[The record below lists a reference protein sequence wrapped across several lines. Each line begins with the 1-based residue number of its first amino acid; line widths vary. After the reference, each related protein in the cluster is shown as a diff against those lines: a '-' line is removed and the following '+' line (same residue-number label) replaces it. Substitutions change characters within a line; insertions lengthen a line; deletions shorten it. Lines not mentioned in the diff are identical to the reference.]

1 MPFEF
6 AEEKGTHAKIKVVG
20 VGGAGGNAVNRMI
33 DSALSGVEFIAI
45 NTDGQ
50 VLEQNKAA
58 VKVQIGKMLTKGLG
72 AGANPDIGRRAIEEN
87 PDEVE
92 VALAGAD
99 MVFVTAGMGGG
110 TGTGA
115 APVVAQLARAQGALT
130 VAIVTKPFEFE
141 GKKRTT
147 RAEEGLEELRRH
159 VDTMIV
165 IPNQRLLA
173 IADRNTLLTD
183 AFDIADNVLHQAT
196 KGISDLITVA
206 GLINCD
212 FADVKTVMMEM
223 GAALMGTGEAEGED
237 RAAKA
242 AQQAI
247 GSPLLENVAIAGAKG
262 VLINVTGGPDMT
274 LFDVNDATS
283 RVYDSA
289 GPDAN
294 IIVGA
299 VIDPAMQ
306 GTIRVTVI
314 ATGFGPTQPELP
326 LAVVPVRESVRKPV
340 PVDLFDSVPKPEL
353 VSRQS
358 ASGDNGG
365 SRAGRPV
372 VMAAMDDLLAAV
384 EVSSTEDGGHDPVED
399 EPAVTPTTV
408 AAMPE
413 QPENDDSG
421 GRHRQVMFAQF
432 DDDGDLPTIVPV
444 HNGNGGNGHNHR
456 QVVFADLDNL
466 EVPTFIRRQMEEL

>member
-6 AEEKGTHAKIKVVG
+6 AEEKGLQANIKVVG

-33 DSALSGVEFIAI
+33 DAGLSGVEFIAI

-50 VLEQNKAA
+50 VLEQNKSAI
-58 VKVQIGKMLTKGLG
+58 KVQIGKMLTKGLG
-72 AGANPDIGRRAIEEN
+72 AGANPDVGRRAIEEN
-87 PDEVE
+87 ADEVE

-115 APVVAQLARAQGALT
+115 APTVAKIARAQGALT

-141 GKKRTT
+141 GKKRTG
-147 RAEEGLEELRRH
+147 RAEDGLAELRRH

-183 AFDIADNVLHQAT
+183 AFDMADNVLHQAT

-223 GAALMGTGEAEGED
+223 GAALMGTGEAQGED
-237 RAAKA
+237 RAANA

-247 GSPLLENVAIAGAKG
+247 GSPLLENIAITGAKG

-299 VIDPAMQ
+299 VIDPEME

-314 ATGFGPTQPELP
+314 ATGFGPNQPELP
-326 LAVVPVRESVRKPV
+326 LAVEPVKGIVRQAA
-340 PVDLFDSVPKPEL
+340 PVDLFDSVPKPE
-353 VSRQS
+353 SAAARKAAAETRQ
-358 ASGDNGG
+358 
-365 SRAGRPV
+365 GRPV
-372 VMAAMDDLLAAV
+372 VMAAMDDLLTSV
-384 EVSSTEDGGHDPVED
+384 EVSSTEDGGHDPVEE

-413 QPENDDSG
+413 QPENDDNG
-421 GRHRQVMFAQF
+421 ARHPQVVFAQF
-432 DDDGDLPTIVPV
+432 RHDTDLPTIVPV
-444 HNGNGGNGHNHR
+444 HDGSGRTNH
-456 QVVFADLDNL
+456 QVMFADMDNL

>member
-6 AEEKGTHAKIKVVG
+6 AEEKGTQAKIKVVG

-33 DSALSGVEFIAI
+33 DAGLSGVEFIAV

-72 AGANPDIGRRAIEEN
+72 AGANPEIGRRAVEEDT
-87 PDEVE
+87 DEVE
-92 VALAGAD
+92 IALAGAD

-115 APVVAQLARAQGALT
+115 APIVAKIARAQGALT
-130 VAIVTKPFEFE
+130 VAIVTKPFDFE
-141 GKKRTT
+141 GKKRTG
-147 RAEEGLEELRRH
+147 RAEDGLTELRRN

-183 AFDIADNVLHQAT
+183 AFDMADNILYQAT

-223 GAALMGTGEAEGED
+223 GAALMGTGEASGED
-237 RAAKA
+237 RAACA

-289 GPDAN
+289 GSDAN

-299 VIDPAMQ
+299 VIDPTMQ

-314 ATGFGPTQPELP
+314 ATGFGPAQPELP
-326 LAVVPVRESVRKPV
+326 LAVEPVKETKREPV
-340 PVDLFDSVPKPEL
+340 SADLFDAVPKPQP
-353 VSRQS
+353 VASRRTHS
-358 ASGDNGG
+358 DET
-365 SRAGRPV
+365 RPGREV
-372 VMAAMDDLLAAV
+372 VMAAMDDLLTSV
-384 EVSSTEDGGHDPVED
+384 EVSSTADDEPDPVEE
-399 EPAVTPTTV
+399 EPALIT
-408 AAMPE
+408 AMAEE
-413 QPENDDSG
+413 QPEDDDSG
-421 GRHRQVMFAQF
+421 ARHPQVVFAQF
-432 DDDGDLPTIVPV
+432 NRDDDLPTIVPV
-444 HNGNGGNGHNHR
+444 HNGSGRTNH
-456 QVVFADLDNL
+456 QVMFADMDNL

>member
-6 AEEKGTHAKIKVVG
+6 AEEKGLQANIKVIG

-33 DSALSGVEFIAI
+33 DDGLSGVEFIAI

-58 VKVQIGKMLTKGLG
+58 VKIQIGKMLTKGLG
-72 AGANPDIGRRAIEEN
+72 AGANPDVGRRAIEEN
-87 PDEVE
+87 IDEVE

-115 APVVAQLARAQGALT
+115 APVVAKIARAQGALT
-130 VAIVTKPFEFE
+130 VAIVTKPFDFE
-141 GKKRTT
+141 GKKRTG
-147 RAEEGLEELRRH
+147 RAEDGLSELRRH

-183 AFDIADNVLHQAT
+183 AFGMADNVLYQAT

-212 FADVKTVMMEM
+212 FADVRTVMMEM
-223 GAALMGTGEAEGED
+223 GAALMGTGEARGDD
-237 RAAKA
+237 RAACA

-283 RVYDSA
+283 RVYDAA
-289 GPDAN
+289 GSDAN

-299 VIDPAMQ
+299 VIDPAME

-314 ATGFGPTQPELP
+314 ATGFGPAQPELP
-326 LAVVPVRESVRKPV
+326 LAIEPLKETKREPV
-340 PVDLFDSVPKPEL
+340 PVDLFDSVPKSAPAA
-353 VSRQS
+353 SRLAEKSETRQ
-358 ASGDNGG
+358 
-365 SRAGRPV
+365 GRPV
-372 VMAAMDDLLAAV
+372 VMAAMDDLLTSV
-384 EVSSTEDGGHDPVED
+384 EVSSTADEEPEPVEE
-399 EPAVTPTTV
+399 EPAMITAV
-408 AAMPE
+408 AD
-413 QPENDDSG
+413 QPEEDDTGS
-421 GRHRQVMFAQF
+421 RHPQVVFAQF
-432 DDDGDLPTIVPV
+432 RHDNDIPTIVPV
-444 HNGNGGNGHNHR
+444 HNGSGRMNH
-456 QVVFADLDNL
+456 QVMFADMDNL